1 MVVSVFVVKILIVRD
16 FLVELLDL
24 FIIKKRNKQTN
35 IMRRVVTHK
44 IPVFLFC

>member
-24 FIIKKRNKQTN
+24 FIIKILFFILE
-35 IMRRVVTHK
+35 IMFIKSLK
-44 IPVFLFC
+44 IWCHFV